1 VLRTPGVAVDIA
13 YGVGGGAVVG
23 LLEMVVGR
31 AGVGARL
38 GLVGSLA
45 VLTFG
50 WCIAT
55 FPRTYVTPATSSQP

>member
-1 VLRTPGVAVDIA
+1 MPGVAVDIA
-13 YGVGGGAVVG
+13 YGVGGGAVMG
-23 LLEMVVGR
+23 LFKEMVVSR
-31 AGVGARL
+31 AGVGVRL

-55 FPRTYVTPATSSQP
+55 FPATEVTPATSSSQP